1 MNHVRGPEYG
11 SHAVDY
17 KYYFLIFHYPSRN
30 LFFCLQEMHKK
41 KQKMYRNSFPI
52 LKYLLHRERIYGY
65 HQDTFT
71 MEKPFVGRLQNEVH
85 YRCDTCYATKVLKYV
100 VMDHAGN
107 ILSICEECR
116 NRILEESN

>member
-1 MNHVRGPEYG
+1 MY
-11 SHAVDY
+11 
-17 KYYFLIFHYPSRN
+17 
-30 LFFCLQEMHKK
+30 KK

-52 LKYLLHRERIYGY
+52 LKYLLHRERIDGY

-71 MEKPFVGRLQNEVH
+71 MEKPFVGKLQNEVH
-85 YRCDTCYATKVLKYV
+85 YRCDTCYAIKVLKYV

-116 NRILEESN
+116 DRILEESN